1 VTDTLLTTTPG
12 SIDTNLPQRQA
23 VDLPRAYRLLNHGP
37 VVLVSSAHGGQRNV
51 MAASWSMP
59 IDFDPPKVAVV
70 IDKSTLTR
78 SLVEGSG
85 TFALN
90 IPLRPLA
97 AATEIVGTESGRDGD
112 KFAALGLATFPA
124 EKIDAPL
131 LMGCAG
137 WLECRVIEEPHNQEA
152 YDLFLGE
159 VIAAWADP
167 AAFSNGR
174 WNFAP
179 GAARSLHY
187 IAGGAFFETGE
198 SFSVPVDDAL

>member
-1 VTDTLLTTTPG
+1 MTDTLLSTTSE

-167 AAFSNGR
+167 TAFSNGR
-174 WNFAP
+174 WHFAP

-198 SFSVPVDDAL
+198 SFCVPIDDAV